1 MTEIFKFLNK
11 IVTLCLTNVAKSLQ
25 PWRGWEKNIPARKWA
40 TCLCGRG
47 KKTAWQPGMCL
58 MASRSSTST
67 HQLQMMQILAWSRSL
82 FVTMYNENRTA
93 DEVDEAKP
101 LEVLWC
107 HCTYKVIPCAARE
120 TWYIPSCLYLGP
132 SNHMS
137 NAYREPCLLGTEPC
151 RHVVWTTLRPI
162 AQSCPQL
169 TKRLNVVEDA
179 NAHWSTLC
187 LLWIGLYLIY
197 AWQLSKCMIWCLVL
211 INPYFDT
218 KIIQIGSQSQS
229 R

>member
-1 MTEIFKFLNK
+1 MATWDVSHGFQKLNQYPLVTDDADLSVIEKFVRN
-11 IVTLCLTNVAKSLQ
+11 NVQ
-25 PWRGWEKNIPARKWA
+25 REPHCWWGWW
-40 TCLCGRG
+40 G
-47 KKTAWQPGMCL
+47 KTTRQ
-58 MASRSSTST
+58 
-67 HQLQMMQILAWSRSL
+67 
-82 FVTMYNENRTA
+82 
-93 DEVDEAKP
+93 
-101 LEVLWC
+101 VLWC

-137 NAYREPCLLGTEPC
+137 NAYREPCLLGTEPS

-169 TKRLNVVEDA
+169 TKRLNIVEDA

-197 AWQLSKCMIWCLVL
+197 AWQLSVWFDVL
-211 INPYFDT
+211 Y
-218 KIIQIGSQSQS
+218 S
-229 R
+229 

>member
-93 DEVDEAKP
+93 DEVDEAK
-101 LEVLWC
+101 VLWC

-137 NAYREPCLLGTEPC
+137 NAFREPCLLGMEPRRWNSTCSVDDTSANCSELSTTDKTTEC
-151 RHVVWTTLRPI
+151 RGR
-162 AQSCPQL
+162 C
-169 TKRLNVVEDA
+169 
-179 NAHWSTLC
+179 
-187 LLWIGLYLIY
+187 
-197 AWQLSKCMIWCLVL
+197 KCTL
-211 INPYFDT
+211 INTMFVMNWLIFNLRLT
-218 KIIQIGSQSQS
+218 TF
-229 R
+229 